1 MCDYYIIDF
10 NNVNDK
16 LNLKFFIKGE
26 ICCFVVIEKSVV
38 FFCFCYFLIYVLFF
52 FVSDEFV
59 ILSL

>member
-10 NNVNDK
+10 NNVNNK

-38 FFCFCYFLIYVLFF
+38 FFCF
-52 FVSDEFV
+52 V
-59 ILSL
+59 IF